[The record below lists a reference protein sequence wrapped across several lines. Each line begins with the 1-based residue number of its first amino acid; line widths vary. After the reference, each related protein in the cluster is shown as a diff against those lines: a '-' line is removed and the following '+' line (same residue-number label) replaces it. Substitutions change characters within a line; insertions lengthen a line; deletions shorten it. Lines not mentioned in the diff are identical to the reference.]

1 MMRVSIALAFA
12 TGIAIAP
19 VTAQAAVTFSAQ
31 AGALAASVSF
41 DVLPG
46 SKLQVVLTNTS
57 LTEAAEPMGVLTAVF
72 FSGLNGLTPTSALL
86 AAGSTVINTVN
97 NTGIYANQ
105 QPPGD
110 NVGGEWAYNV
120 VSGLPNGASAGISS
134 SGLGI
139 FGGANFNGPNLQ
151 NPVALDGMQYG
162 IVPASSQSGG
172 GNGGMDGNA
181 FIRNSV
187 VFVLDNY
194 TGGAAGLAGIN
205 NLSFQYGTALSE
217 PNLVPNA
224 PPPTCSNGNPYPY
237 CGTGGNSTSVPEP
250 MSAMVLTV
258 GLLGLGLM
266 RRQVARRATT

>member
-57 LTEAAEPMGVLTAVF
+57 LTEAAEPTGVLTAVF

-172 GNGGMDGNA
+172 GNGGMDGN
-181 FIRNSV
+181 
-187 VFVLDNY
+187 
-194 TGGAAGLAGIN
+194 
-205 NLSFQYGTALSE
+205 NLSGQYGTALSE